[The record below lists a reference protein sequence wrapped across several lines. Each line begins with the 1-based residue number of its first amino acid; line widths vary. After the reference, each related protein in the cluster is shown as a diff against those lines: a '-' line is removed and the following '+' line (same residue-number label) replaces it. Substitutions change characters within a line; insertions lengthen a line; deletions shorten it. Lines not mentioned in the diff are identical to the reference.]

1 MVQKRLAPVNYTRDI
16 IGVLNVDAP
25 DSRKL
30 KVCTHKMLL
39 MNIFISKLLGEFI
52 L

>member
-30 KVCTHKMLL
+30 KVLTKRLL
-39 MNIFISKLLGEFI
+39 MNIFISKLFGVFI